1 MRLAILRIIDVT
13 LKFHRKQLSPVF
25 AHKDF
30 KVCEVYIAY
39 FLPHLRYYIPVCLLF
54 LLYFYIQPQN
64 LSQSCTKDLATGRKY
79 KFAWFSHFCS
89 LGCYVV
95 FHPQWMCL
103 TWESTTESYA
113 LGVVS
118 CRPFS
123 ICAEENSH
131 SFLITHCPKFSTF
144 VVGCL

>member
-1 MRLAILRIIDVT
+1 MLLWNSIENSCHLLLHTKISKFVKSTLLFFFLTTLAILY
-13 LKFHRKQLSPVF
+13 SN
-25 AHKDF
+25 
-30 KVCEVYIAY
+30 
-39 FLPHLRYYIPVCLLF
+39 LPAF

-64 LSQSCTKDLATGRKY
+64 LPQSCTKDLATWRKY

-95 FHPQWMCL
+95 FYPQWMCL

-113 LGVVS
+113 LGVVW